1 MTEPRDTARVI
12 APPPLI
18 YLGTLA
24 VGYYLSRVYPVNIL
38 SNRARMVPGWTLIAT
53 GVLCAASAAL
63 AMRRARTPVNPYK
76 TTTTLTTAG
85 PYRFTR
91 NPLYLSLTLFYV
103 GGALLL
109 NAPWALLLLPPV
121 LLVMVRGVIVREER
135 YLERKFGIAYQE
147 YKARVRR
154 WI

>member
-1 MTEPRDTARVI
+1 MTEPRDTAGVI

-18 YLGTLA
+18 YFGTLA
-24 VGYYLSRVYPVNIL
+24 VGYYLSRIYPVGIL
-38 SNRARMVPGWTLIAT
+38 SDRVRTVPGWVLIAT

-63 AMRRARTPVNPYK
+63 AMWRARTPVSPYK
-76 TTTTLTTAG
+76 TTTMLITAG

-109 NAPWALLLLPPV
+109 NAPWALLLLLPV

-147 YKARVRR
+147 YKAHVRR